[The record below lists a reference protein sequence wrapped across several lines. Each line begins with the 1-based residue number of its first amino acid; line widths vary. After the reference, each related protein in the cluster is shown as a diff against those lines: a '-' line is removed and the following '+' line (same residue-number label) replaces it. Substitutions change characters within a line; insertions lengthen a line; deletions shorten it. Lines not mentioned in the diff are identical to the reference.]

1 MTFALASDFLSLSQT
16 FKQLSSREKIK
27 IEIDEKMS
35 DQQVTA
41 MLENLNNN
49 FLSIMSMCF
58 GLNCRLNAQE
68 TLIREIHEKL
78 CGNEAADRESSQE
91 EFKDEQED
99 ENQDDEEKIQA
110 DLNLMAQFVSTMV
123 TSDDPKIK
131 LPKEEHSEVNDKG
144 KKKSRLRS

>member
-1 MTFALASDFLSLSQT
+1 
-16 FKQLSSREKIK
+16 
-27 IEIDEKMS
+27 MS
-35 DQQVTA
+35 DQVTA

-78 CGNEAADRESSQE
+78 CGIEAADRDSSQE
-91 EFKDEQED
+91 EFKDEQ

-123 TSDDPKIK
+123 TSDDDPKIE
-131 LPKEEHSEVNDKG
+131 LAKEEPAEVSDKG
-144 KKKSRLRS
+144 KKKN